1 MATVNRPPQSPI
13 GPATGNGRNIGAD
26 GAGGSGG
33 AIFTWPRVLAVGGL
47 ALVVLILA
55 YLLFSGSGGAQYHLM
70 FTNAG
75 LLVRGDQV
83 QVGGVPVG
91 SVKDMRLTANDQAEI
106 TIEVQSS
113 LLPLHQGTKALI
125 RVPDLTSVAGR
136 YIALSPGPNNNP
148 VLPAGSTLPTSDTEV
163 PVDLDEL
170 FNTLNPQTRK
180 GLEEFIKGNAT
191 QYQGVGKDINAA
203 TPYFSTALKATNHVF
218 NELTREEP
226 VLTAALVEGA
236 KTLETL
242 ANHGSQLSS
251 LVRNGATTFGAVA
264 SEAKNLEEGLKVLP
278 HALHEGNAALSGVP
292 ATVDSLERL
301 VDASKPNFK
310 DLAPFLA
317 ALRGL
322 FKAGTPVTAE
332 LASAFSKPGP
342 NNDLTD
348 FARDVPGLYKSL
360 QTASP
365 DAVKALK
372 QSVPITN
379 FFGPY
384 SPDLV
389 GLFRTFGLLAGY
401 RDANGQYERVS
412 PNFADFKY
420 EGGKLT
426 PTTPTQGIE
435 GLSTKEL
442 RRCPGAAT
450 QPAQDGSSPFTD
462 EGLLGCDPS
471 EIP

>member
-1 MATVNRPPQSPI
+1 MATVNRPPQTPG
-13 GPATGNGRNIGAD
+13 GPAAGNGRGALDGAD
-26 GAGGSGG
+26 GARGPV
-33 AIFTWPRVLAVGGL
+33 FTWPRVLAVGGL
-47 ALVVLILA
+47 AVVVLVLA
-55 YLLFSGSGGAQYHLM
+55 YLLFSGSGGAEYHLL
-70 FTNAG
+70 FTNGG

-83 QVGGVPVG
+83 QVGGAPVG
-91 SVKDMRLTANDQAEI
+91 SVKNIELTSNDQAEI

-113 LLPLHQGTKALI
+113 LLPLHKGTTALI

-136 YIALSPGPNNNP
+136 YVALSPGPNSNP
-148 VLPAGSTLPTSDTEV
+148 VLPSGSTLPTGATEV

-170 FNTLNPQTRK
+170 FNTLNPATRK
-180 GLEEFIKGNAT
+180 GLEEFVKGNAT
-191 QYQGVGKDINAA
+191 QYQGVGKEINAA
-203 TPYFSTALKATNHVF
+203 TPYFSTALKATDHIF
-218 NELTREEP
+218 NELAREEP
-226 VLTAALVEGA
+226 VLIASLVEGA

-242 ANHGSQLSS
+242 ANHGAQLSS
-251 LVRNGATTFGAVA
+251 LVRNGANTFGAVA

-278 HALHEGNAALSGVP
+278 KALHEGNAALTGVP
-292 ATVDSLERL
+292 STVQSLERL

-310 DLAPFLA
+310 QLAPFLA

-322 FKAGTPVTAE
+322 FKQGTPVTAQ
-332 LASAFSKPGP
+332 LAGAFSKPGP

-348 FARDVPGLYKSL
+348 FVRAVPGLYKSL

-365 DAVKALK
+365 DTVKALD

-384 SPDLV
+384 SPDLI
-389 GLFRTFGLLAGY
+389 GLFRTFGLLSGY

-412 PNFADFKY
+412 PDFANFKL
-420 EGGKLT
+420 ESGKLK

-435 GLSTKEL
+435 GLSIKQL
-442 RRCPGAAT
+442 RRCPGGAT
-450 QPAQDGSSPFTD
+450 QPAEDGSSPFTD

-471 EIP
+471 EAP

>member
-1 MATVNRPPQSPI
+1 MATVNRPPQT
-13 GPATGNGRNIGAD
+13 PAPPVAGNGAAD
-26 GAGGSGG
+26 GAGRPV
-33 AIFTWPRVLAVGGL
+33 FTWARVLAVGGL

-55 YLLFSGSGGAQYHLM
+55 YVLFSGSSNATYHLL

-75 LLVRGDQV
+75 GLVRGDQV

-91 SVKDMRLTANDQAEI
+91 TVKDIELTSNNQAAI
-106 TIEVQSS
+106 TVDIESS
-113 LLPLHQGTKALI
+113 LLPLHQGTRALI

-136 YIALSPGPNNNP
+136 YISLAPGPNNNP
-148 VLPAGSTLPTSDTEV
+148 VLPSGATLPTSATEV

-180 GLEEFIKGNAT
+180 GLEEFIEGNAT

-242 ANHGSQLSS
+242 ANHGTQLSS
-251 LVRNGATTFGAVA
+251 LVGNGATTFGAIA

-278 HALHEGNAALSGVP
+278 KALHEGNVALAGVP
-292 ATVDSLERL
+292 SMVDSLERL

-310 DLAPFLA
+310 QLAPFLA

-322 FKAGTPVTAE
+322 FKEGTPVTAQ
-332 LASAFSKPGP
+332 LASAFSKSGP

-348 FARDVPGLYKSL
+348 FVRAAPGLYKSL

-365 DAVKALK
+365 EAVKALD

-384 SPDLV
+384 SPDLI
-389 GLFRTFGLLAGY
+389 GLFRTFGSLAGY
-401 RDANGQYERVS
+401 RDATGQYERVS

-420 EGGKLT
+420 EGEKLK
-426 PTTPTQGIE
+426 PTTPEGGLE
-435 GLSTKEL
+435 GLITKQL

-450 QPAQDGSSPFTD
+450 QPAEDGSSPFTD

-471 EIP
+471 EVP

>member
-1 MATVNRPPQSPI
+1 MATVNRPPA
-13 GPATGNGRNIGAD
+13 GPVLGNGRGAAD
-26 GAGGSGG
+26 GAGGAGSPM
-33 AIFTWPRVLAVGGL
+33 FTLPRVLAVGGL
-47 ALVVLILA
+47 AVVVLIVA
-55 YLLFSGSGGAQYHLM
+55 YLLFSGSGGAEYHLL
-70 FTNAG
+70 FTNG
-75 LLVRGDQV
+75 GQLVRGDQV

-91 SVKDMRLTANDQAEI
+91 SVKNIELTSNDQAEI

-113 LLPLHQGTKALI
+113 LLPLHRGTTALI

-136 YIALSPGPNNNP
+136 YVALSPGPNSNP
-148 VLPAGSTLPTSDTEV
+148 ALPSGSTLPTGATEV

-170 FNTLNPQTRK
+170 FNTLNPATRR

-191 QYQGVGKDINAA
+191 QYQGVGKEINAA
-203 TPYFSTALKATNHVF
+203 TPYFSTALKATDHVF
-218 NELTREEP
+218 NELTREEQ
-226 VLTAALVEGA
+226 VLIASLVEGA

-242 ANHGSQLSS
+242 ANHGSQLGS
-251 LVRNGATTFGAVA
+251 LVRNGANTFGAVA

-278 HALHEGNAALSGVP
+278 KALHEGNAALTGVP
-292 ATVDSLERL
+292 STVQSLEGL

-310 DLAPFLA
+310 QLAPFLA

-322 FKAGTPVTAE
+322 FKQGTPVTAQ
-332 LASAFSKPGP
+332 LAGAFSKPGP

-348 FARDVPGLYKSL
+348 FVRAVPGLYKSL

-365 DAVKALK
+365 DTVKALD

-384 SPDLV
+384 SPDLI
-389 GLFRTFGLLAGY
+389 GLFRTFGLLSGY

-412 PNFADFKY
+412 PDFANFKL
-420 EGGKLT
+420 EGGKLK

-435 GLSTKEL
+435 GLSIKQL
-442 RRCPGAAT
+442 RRCPGGAT
-450 QPAQDGSSPFTD
+450 QPAEDGSSPFTD

-471 EIP
+471 EVP

>member
-1 MATVNRPPQSPI
+1 MATVNRPPQTPTD
-13 GPATGNGRNIGAD
+13 PAGNGRGAAD
-26 GAGGSGG
+26 AAGRAGGPM
-33 AIFTWPRVLAVGGL
+33 FTWPRVLAVGGL

-55 YLLFSGSGGAQYHLM
+55 YVLFSGSSRAQYHLM

-83 QVGGVPVG
+83 QVGGAPVG
-91 SVKDMRLTANDQAEI
+91 SVKNIELTSNNEADV
-106 TIEVQSS
+106 TIEVESS

-136 YIALSPGPNNNP
+136 YISLSPGPNNNP
-148 VLPAGSTLPTSDTEV
+148 VLPSGSTLSTSDTEV

-180 GLEEFIKGNAT
+180 GLEEFIEGNAT
-191 QYQGVGKDINAA
+191 QYQGVGKEINAA
-203 TPYFSTALKATNHVF
+203 TPYFSPALKATDHVF

-226 VLTAALVEGA
+226 VLIASLVEGA

-242 ANHGSQLSS
+242 ANHGPQLSS
-251 LVRNGATTFGAVA
+251 LVRNGATTFGAIA
-264 SEAKNLEEGLKVLP
+264 SEAKSLEEGLKVLP
-278 HALHEGNAALSGVP
+278 QALHEGNVALGGVP
-292 ATVDSLERL
+292 STVDALERL

-310 DLAPFLA
+310 QLAPFLA

-348 FARDVPGLYKSL
+348 FARAVPGLYKTL

-365 DAVKALK
+365 NAVNALK

-401 RDANGQYERVS
+401 RDANGQYVRVS
-412 PNFADFKY
+412 PNFADFKL
-420 EGGKLT
+420 EGEKLK
-426 PTTPTQGIE
+426 PTTPTQGLE
-435 GLSTKEL
+435 GLITKQM

-450 QPAQDGSSPFTD
+450 QAAEDGSSPFTD

-471 EIP
+471 EVP

>member
-1 MATVNRPPQSPI
+1 MATVNRPPQTPA
-13 GPATGNGRNIGAD
+13 GPAAGNGSGAAD
-26 GAGGSGG
+26 GAGRPV
-33 AIFTWPRVLAVGGL
+33 FTWPRVLAVGGL

-55 YLLFSGSGGAQYHLM
+55 YVLFSGASSATYHLL
-70 FTNAG
+70 FTNG
-75 LLVRGDQV
+75 GGLVRGDQV

-91 SVKDMRLTANDQAEI
+91 AVKNIALTSSNDAEI
-106 TIEVQSS
+106 TIEVESS
-113 LLPLHQGTKALI
+113 LLPLHRGTKALI

-136 YIALSPGPNNNP
+136 YISLSPGPDNNP
-148 VLPAGSTLPTSDTEV
+148 VLPSGATLPTGATEV

-180 GLEEFIKGNAT
+180 GLEDFIKGNAT
-191 QYQGVGKDINAA
+191 QYQGVGREINAA
-203 TPYFSTALKATNHVF
+203 TPYFPPALKATNHVF

-226 VLTAALVEGA
+226 VLIASLVEGA

-242 ANHGSQLSS
+242 ANHGAQLSS
-251 LVRNGATTFGAVA
+251 LVRNGATTFAA
-264 SEAKNLEEGLKVLP
+264 IAPEAKNLEEGLKVLP
-278 HALHEGNAALSGVP
+278 QALHEGNVALAGVP
-292 ATVDSLERL
+292 SMVDSLERL

-310 DLAPFLA
+310 QLAPFLA

-322 FKAGTPVTAE
+322 FKAGTPVTAQ

-348 FARDVPGLYKSL
+348 FARAVPGLYKTL

-365 DAVKALK
+365 NAVQSLD

-384 SPDLV
+384 SPDLI

-401 RDANGQYERVS
+401 RDANGQYARVS
-412 PNFADFKY
+412 PNFADFKL
-420 EGGKLT
+420 EGEKLK
-426 PTTPTQGIE
+426 PTTPEGGLE
-435 GLSTKEL
+435 GLATKQL

-450 QPAQDGSSPFTD
+450 QPAEDGSSPFTD

-471 EIP
+471 EVP

>member
-1 MATVNRPPQSPI
+1 MATVNRPPQTPA
-13 GPATGNGRNIGAD
+13 GPAAGNGGGASV
-26 GAGGSGG
+26 GGSGSV
-33 AIFTWPRVLAVGGL
+33 FTWPRVFAVGGL
-47 ALVVLILA
+47 ALIVLIVA
-55 YLLFSGSGGAQYHLM
+55 YLLFSGSSTATYHLL
-70 FTNAG
+70 FTNG
-75 LLVRGDQV
+75 GGLVRGDQV

-91 SVKDMRLTANDQAEI
+91 TVKNIQLTSNYDAEI
-106 TIEVQSS
+106 TIEVESS

-136 YIALSPGPNNNP
+136 YISLAPGPNNNA
-148 VLPAGSTLPTSDTEV
+148 VLPSGSTLSTSVTEV

-180 GLEEFIKGNAT
+180 GLEEFIEGNAT
-191 QYQGVGKDINAA
+191 QYQGVGKEINAA
-203 TPYFSTALKATNHVF
+203 TPYFSPALRATNHVF
-218 NELTREEP
+218 NELTSEEQ
-226 VLTAALVEGA
+226 VLISTLVEGA

-242 ANHGSQLSS
+242 ANHGPQLSS

-278 HALHEGNAALSGVP
+278 QALHEGNVALAGVP
-292 ATVDSLERL
+292 STVDSLERL

-310 DLAPFLA
+310 QLAPFLA

-322 FKAGTPVTAE
+322 FKEGTPVTGE

-348 FARDVPGLYKSL
+348 FARAAPGLYKSL

-365 DAVKALK
+365 DAVKALD

-384 SPDLV
+384 SPDLI
-389 GLFRTFGLLAGY
+389 GLFRTFGSLAGY

-412 PNFADFKY
+412 PDFADFKL
-420 EGGKLT
+420 EGEKLK
-426 PTTPTQGIE
+426 PTTPEGGLE
-435 GLSTKEL
+435 GLITKQL

-450 QPAQDGSSPFTD
+450 QPAEDGSSPFTD

-471 EIP
+471 EVP

>member
-1 MATVNRPPQSPI
+1 MATVNRPPQTPA
-13 GPATGNGRNIGAD
+13 GPAAGNGGGASM
-26 GAGGSGG
+26 GGSGPV
-33 AIFTWPRVLAVGGL
+33 FTWPRVFAVGGL
-47 ALVVLILA
+47 ALIVLIVA
-55 YLLFSGSGGAQYHLM
+55 YLLFSGSSTATYHLL
-70 FTNAG
+70 FTNG
-75 LLVRGDQV
+75 GGLVRGDQV
-83 QVGGVPVG
+83 QVGGAPVG
-91 SVKDMRLTANDQAEI
+91 TVKNIQLTSNYDAEI
-106 TIEVQSS
+106 TIEVESS

-136 YIALSPGPNNNP
+136 YISLAPGPNNNP
-148 VLPAGSTLPTSDTEV
+148 VLSSGSTLSTSATEV

-180 GLEEFIKGNAT
+180 GLEEFIEGNAT
-191 QYQGVGKDINAA
+191 QYQGVGKEINAA
-203 TPYFSTALKATNHVF
+203 TPYFSPALRATNHVF
-218 NELTREEP
+218 NELTSEEQ
-226 VLTAALVEGA
+226 VLISTLVEGA

-251 LVRNGATTFGAVA
+251 LVRNGATTFGAIA

-278 HALHEGNAALSGVP
+278 QALHEGNVALAGVP
-292 ATVDSLERL
+292 STVASLERL

-310 DLAPFLA
+310 QLAPFLA

-322 FKAGTPVTAE
+322 FKEGTPVSGE

-348 FARDVPGLYKSL
+348 FARAAPGLYKSL

-365 DAVKALK
+365 DAVKALD

-384 SPDLV
+384 SPDLI
-389 GLFRTFGLLAGY
+389 GLFRTFGSGTGY
-401 RDANGQYERVS
+401 RDANGQYARFS
-412 PNFADFKY
+412 PDFADFKL
-420 EGGKLT
+420 EGEKLK
-426 PTTPTQGIE
+426 PTTPEGGLE
-435 GLSTKEL
+435 GLITKQL

-450 QPAQDGSSPFTD
+450 QPAEDGSSPFTD

-471 EIP
+471 EVP

>member
-1 MATVNRPPQSPI
+1 MATVNHPPQTPV
-13 GPATGNGRNIGAD
+13 GPVAGNGAGAAD
-26 GAGGSGG
+26 GAGRSV
-33 AIFTWPRVLAVGGL
+33 FTWPRVLAVGGL
-47 ALVVLILA
+47 ALVVLIIA
-55 YLLFSGSGGAQYHLM
+55 YLLFSGSSTGTYHLL
-70 FTNAG
+70 FTNG
-75 LLVRGDQV
+75 GGLVRGDQV

-91 SVKDMRLTANDQAEI
+91 SVKNIELTSNNQAEI
-106 TIEVQSS
+106 TVEVQSS

-136 YIALSPGPNNNP
+136 YISLSPGPNNNP
-148 VLPAGSTLPTSDTEV
+148 VLPSGSTLSTRATEV

-180 GLEEFIKGNAT
+180 GLEEFIEGNAT
-191 QYQGVGKDINAA
+191 QYQGVGKEINTA
-203 TPYFSTALKATNHVF
+203 TPYFSTALKATDHVF
-218 NELTREEP
+218 NEITREEP
-226 VLTAALVEGA
+226 ILTAALVEGA

-242 ANHGSQLSS
+242 ADHGPQLSS

-264 SEAKNLEEGLKVLP
+264 SEAKSLEEGLKVLP
-278 HALHEGNAALSGVP
+278 HALHEGNLALAEVP
-292 ATVDSLERL
+292 STVASLERL
-301 VDASKPNFK
+301 VDVSKPNFK
-310 DLAPFLA
+310 QLAPFLA

-322 FKAGTPVTAE
+322 FKAGTPVTGQ

-348 FARDVPGLYKSL
+348 FARAVPGLYKSL
-360 QTASP
+360 QTSSP
-365 DAVKALK
+365 DAVKALE

-384 SPDLV
+384 SPDLI

-401 RDANGQYERVS
+401 RDANGQYVRVS

-420 EGGKLT
+420 EGEKLK
-426 PTTPTQGIE
+426 PTTPTQGLE
-435 GLSTKEL
+435 GLITKQL

-450 QPAQDGSSPFTD
+450 QPAEDGSSPFTD

-471 EIP
+471 EVP